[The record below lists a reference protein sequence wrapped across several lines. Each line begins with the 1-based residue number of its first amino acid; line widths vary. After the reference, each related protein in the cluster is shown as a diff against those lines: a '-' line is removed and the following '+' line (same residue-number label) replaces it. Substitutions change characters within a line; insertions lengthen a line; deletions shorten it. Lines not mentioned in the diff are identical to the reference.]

1 MYLGVM
7 VVKHVVRSLIYKQ
20 VKTMK
25 LYLIIYATFLLLQKQ
40 FLKKSQI
47 EKVVSVQE
55 MNGHFSGQKLS
66 IVVEVM

>member
-7 VVKHVVRSLIYKQ
+7 AVKHVVRSLIYKQ

-55 MNGHFSGQKLS
+55 MNGHFSGQK
-66 IVVEVM
+66 